1 MFDAN
6 VSHLG
11 RLPAA
16 QVGPVLE
23 AYIVLKEYNRSLVL
37 FSTPDNSGQ
46 YRAVGGQD
54 APQVGLMLQSLLP
67 RLEVAIASLDGGYGQ
82 FWGMRSGS
90 GLVLGSGDR
99 LAVAEADAAND
110 LGEAVGAVQSAPV
123 ALG

>member
-1 MFDAN
+1 MSTATREQRENFA
-6 VSHLG
+6 G
-11 RLPAA
+11 
-16 QVGPVLE
+16 
-23 AYIVLKEYNRSLVL
+23 LVERVT
-37 FSTPDNSGQ
+37 FHNPDNGFCVLRVKARSM
-46 YRAVGGQD
+46 RD
-54 APQVGLMLQSLLP
+54 L
-67 RLEVAIASLDGGYGQ
+67 ITGYGQ